1 VKECHPKIP
10 DIQEGPTVVLV
21 GQPNVGKSV
30 IFGRLTGTYAN
41 VSNYPGTTVEITSGS
56 LSLGDRDYTVID
68 TPGVNSLHPHSEDE
82 RVTRNILLDRN
93 PDAIIQVA
101 DTKNLS
107 RALLLT
113 SQLLEFGRPLIL
125 CLNMSDEADQVGI
138 SIRYEELA
146 ETLGIEV
153 IRTVAP
159 EGEGLAA
166 LKKAIL
172 EPREGKRQVSFGRS
186 IEKRA
191 EMVTALLDQ
200 HSSSSARAL
209 ALMLLAGDPDLEEW
223 VGCTYGDETLEGI
236 RKIARELDLQFR
248 QPTGLII
255 LKARQLQVRSLVGKV
270 VKTGGRKRSPI
281 SETLG
286 RWSREPLTGI
296 PIFLAVILALY
307 YLVGNIGAGLFVDF
321 LEGVVFGEY
330 FNPAAEKVVGL
341 IPWEFF
347 QRMLVGEYGLITMG
361 LTYAVAI
368 VLPIVGTFFLA
379 FGMLEDSGYL
389 PRLAIMSNRLFRVIG
404 LNGKAILPMVLG
416 LGCDTMATMT
426 ARILETRKERLIVT
440 ILLALG
446 VPCSAQLGAILGLT
460 MHVSTAGFVTVAL
473 VVFSQLLLVGYV
485 ASRLLPG
492 KPSDF
497 IFEIPPLR
505 LPRFSNIIVKTY
517 LRVIWFLREAIPLF
531 LIGTL
536 CLFLAAESGILAL
549 LERLLAPITS
559 GLLSLPREVTWVFI
573 LGFLRRDYAAAGL
586 YDLVRVDPPVLT
598 TNQVVVALVV
608 ITLFVPCIAN
618 FLVMI
623 KEQGIRKALAIVGFI
638 LPFAFLVGGILNWTL
653 KIFNITL

>member
-1 VKECHPKIP
+1 VKECHPRIP
-10 DIQEGPTVVLV
+10 SIPEGPTVVLV

-30 IFGRLTGTYAN
+30 IFGRLTGKYAN
-41 VSNYPGTTVEITSGS
+41 VSNYPGTTVEITSGTFP
-56 LSLGDRDYTVID
+56 LGDRKFTVID
-68 TPGVNSLHPHSEDE
+68 TPGVNSLYPHSEDE
-82 RVTRNILLDRN
+82 RVTRNILLDRK

-107 RALLLT
+107 RALILT
-113 SQLLEFGRPLIL
+113 SQLLEFGLPLVL

-138 SIRYEELA
+138 EIRYEELSR
-146 ETLGIEV
+146 TLGVDV

-159 EGEGLAA
+159 EGEGLSA

-172 EPREGKRQVSFGRS
+172 KPSAGKPQVPFSRIIERQAGAVG
-186 IEKRA
+186 
-191 EMVTALLDQ
+191 TLLTE
-200 HSSSSARAL
+200 HRHCARAL
-209 ALMLLAGDPDLEEW
+209 SLMLLAGDPDLEQWTE
-223 VGCTYGDETLEGI
+223 CTYGEDTL
-236 RKIARELDLQFR
+236 RKIREIATDVDRRFV

-255 LKARQLQVRSLVGKV
+255 LKTRRAKIRSLVAQV
-270 VKTGGRKRSPI
+270 VRTGQRRRSLL

-286 RWSREPLTGI
+286 KWTREPATGI
-296 PIFLAVILALY
+296 PVFIVVMFALY
-307 YLVGNIGAGLFVDF
+307 YLVGKLGAGVFVDY

-330 FNPAAEKVVGL
+330 LNPAVEKVVGL
-341 IPWEFF
+341 VPWEFF
-347 QRMLVGEYGLITMG
+347 RRMLVGEYGLITMG

-368 VLPIVGTFFLA
+368 VLPIVGTFFFA
-379 FGMLEDSGYL
+379 FGILEDSGYL
-389 PRLAIMSNRLFRVIG
+389 PRLAIMSNRLFRIIG

-473 VVFSQLLLVGYV
+473 VVFSQLVLVGFA

-492 KPSDF
+492 RQSDF

-505 LPRFSNIIVKTY
+505 LPRLSNIVVKTY
-517 LRVIWFLREAIPLF
+517 LRVLWFLREAIPLF
-531 LIGTL
+531 LLGTL
-536 CLFLAAESGILAL
+536 CLFLAAESGLLKL
-549 LERLLAPITS
+549 LEGLLAPITV
-559 GLLSLPREVTWVFI
+559 GWLSLPREITWIFI

-586 YDLVRVDPPVLT
+586 YDLVRAEPPLLT

-618 FLVMI
+618 FLVMV
-623 KEQGIRKALAIVGFI
+623 KEQGARKALAIVGFI

-653 KIFNITL
+653 TLLGITL